1 MKNMNIIYVNFE
13 QEKEKSFF
21 QIPRDFN
28 ELKISILDEWDYL
41 EEKGLI
47 IEDMNNTIIK
57 DQNDFLAFKQN
68 SKDGLIVN
76 IKYNGNYQKKPDL
89 SIKEITNR
97 INFNKN
103 IQNDNVLETI
113 ENLNKKLENL
123 KKDIEFIKRNKSN
136 MNDEIDNLEKL
147 IYESTEKLN
156 EIKNID

>member
-57 DQNDFLAFKQN
+57 DQNDFLAFKKN

-76 IKYNGNYQKKPDL
+76 VKYKGNYQKKPDL
-89 SIKEITNR
+89 TIKELASR
-97 INFNKN
+97 INFNNQIHQDFVESNKKNKN
-103 IQNDNVLETI
+103 IKNDNVLETI
-113 ENLNKKLENL
+113 EKLNKKLENL
-123 KKDIEFIKRNKSN
+123 KKDIEFIKK
-136 MNDEIDNLEKL
+136 
-147 IYESTEKLN
+147 N
-156 EIKNID
+156 EINMDNKI